1 MGLGSRLGLGL
12 GFGCSGLGLSCA
24 TMRQAMTSVRQTM
37 RVARGSLRNSP
48 RSPKKEPN
56 LPGEYGR
63 VSFHSHVPGMVM
75 PGQGEGEG
83 WG

>member
-1 MGLGSRLGLGL
+1 
-12 GFGCSGLGLSCA
+12 
-24 TMRQAMTSVRQTM
+24 M
-37 RVARGSLRNSP
+37 RVARGSLRSRP

-63 VSFHSHVPGMVM
+63 VSFHSHVPGIVM

-83 WG
+83 EGEGEG